1 MEQQTASESE
11 MEEAQF
17 PSGMRTPGRGPL
29 ETVQEVSLPNS
40 PNPPSNTA
48 LMEKVKEKLT
58 NSENYSD
65 TALPDGRT
73 LRARTSLVGQE
84 SGSDTSNNKAEVRRP
99 TSVPPP
105 MITRQSSALSNKQ
118 MKSKQDG
125 SIQTMTVET
134 ETVPSVPQ
142 VALTTAQKN
151 ETSNGTLKTK
161 QSTETI
167 KPKKDKKK
175 VTRKQPAVNSGNGKL
190 NESQPNGYAY

>member
-1 MEQQTASESE
+1 
-11 MEEAQF
+11 
-17 PSGMRTPGRGPL
+17 
-29 ETVQEVSLPNS
+29 
-40 PNPPSNTA
+40 
-48 LMEKVKEKLT
+48 
-58 NSENYSD
+58 
-65 TALPDGRT
+65 
-73 LRARTSLVGQE
+73 
-84 SGSDTSNNKAEVRRP
+84 
-99 TSVPPP
+99 

-190 NESQPNGYAY
+190 NESQPNGYAC

>member
-1 MEQQTASESE
+1 MENQTASESE
-11 MEEAQF
+11 MEEVQY
-17 PSGMRTPGRGPL
+17 PSGMRTPARGPL

-48 LMEKVKEKLT
+48 LVEKVKERLS
-58 NSENYSD
+58 NSDNYSD
-65 TALPDGRT
+65 TALIDGRT
-73 LRARTSLVGQE
+73 LRARTSLIGQE
-84 SGSDTSNNKAEVRRP
+84 SGSDTSNNKAEPRRP

-142 VALTTAQKN
+142 VALTTTQKN
-151 ETSNGTLKTK
+151 EASTGTLKTK

-175 VTRKQPAVNSGNGKL
+175 TTRKQPAVNAGNGKL
-190 NESQPNGYAY
+190 DKL